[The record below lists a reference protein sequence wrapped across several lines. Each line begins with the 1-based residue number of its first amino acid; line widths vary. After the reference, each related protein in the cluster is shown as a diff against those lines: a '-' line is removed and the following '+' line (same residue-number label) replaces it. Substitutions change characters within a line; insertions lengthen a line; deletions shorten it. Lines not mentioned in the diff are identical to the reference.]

1 MPELPEVE
9 TFKRYIDRTALHQ
22 KITKID
28 CADTR
33 LLKQPQELFE
43 EALIGQ
49 KFTRT
54 LRVGKYLFLET
65 SGRQSLV
72 MHFGMTGKPE
82 YFADMEA
89 RPRFAHIVYH
99 FASGYHLGFLNRRK
113 FGWNDLTDDVETYRE
128 KVGLGPDARDISF
141 ESFLAAIRRRKTYIK
156 AVIMQQS
163 IAAGIGNWIA
173 DEMLYQSQ
181 IHPESK
187 VGELSDDQL
196 KALHEALINTLE
208 TAIDKEAA
216 YHLFPEHFFLHIR
229 KEGAICHHT
238 GAPIEKLTVGG
249 RSTYFSPEWQ
259 VK

>member
-9 TFKRYIDRTALHQ
+9 TFKRYIDRTSLNQ

-28 CADTR
+28 CADQR
-33 LLKQPQELFE
+33 LLKQDQWFFE

-49 KFTRT
+49 EFIETY
-54 LRVGKYLFLET
+54 RVGKYLFLKT
-65 SGRQSLV
+65 SGKHVLV

-113 FGWNDLTDDVETYRE
+113 FGWNDLTDDMFAYKERI
-128 KVGLGPDARDISF
+128 GLGIDARSISF
-141 ESFLAAIRRRKTYIK
+141 EAFIAAIRRRKTYIK
-156 AVIMQQS
+156 AVIMHQS

-173 DEMLYQSQ
+173 DEMLYQAK
-181 IHPESK
+181 IHPETK

-196 KALHEALINTLE
+196 NALYEALKLTLE
-208 TAIDKEAA
+208 TAIDKEAT
-216 YHLFPEHFFLHIR
+216 YRLFPAEFFIHIR

-238 GAPIEKLTVGG
+238 GGPIEKLTVGG
-249 RSTYFSPEWQ
+249 RSTYYSPARQ